1 MIRRN
6 YTLSCQNSTLSI
18 FLFQNFFSISTE
30 NEITQRIKIKYYVS
44 KTAYKTYDIST
55 ISSYIF
61 SYQNFKSFYFKM
73 KLFKG
78 STFSIKNPL
87 FHVSKKTT
95 YRTYN
100 VSTIPPYIFSYQNST
115 LLKIKI
121 LNLSIPKWNH
131 PEDIKNP
138 LFHYFPKLNITFPRH
153 L

>member
-61 SYQNFKSFYFKM
+61 SYQNSKSFYFKM

-78 STFSIKNPL
+78 SFSIKNP
-87 FHVSKKTT
+87 HVSKKRQPIEHT
-95 YRTYN
+95 
-100 VSTIPPYIFSYQNST
+100 
-115 LLKIKI
+115 
-121 LNLSIPKWNH
+121 
-131 PEDIKNP
+131 
-138 LFHYFPKLNITFPRH
+138 TFPRFH
-153 L
+153 HTFSLTKTQHYSK